1 MLIKVSIVEDDPAT
15 RENLMAI
22 INRSDDLTGME
33 TYPSAEDAIRGVPKN
48 LPDVL
53 LVDINLG
60 RRSGIECVAV
70 LKAAH
75 PKLQMMMVTTYD
87 DTKLIFEALRAGASG
102 YLLKRTPAAE
112 IVAAIKEV
120 HEGGSP
126 MSAQIARKVVSH
138 FHPSRSLVPEMET
151 LTPREHEILTLLAKG
166 LQYKEI
172 ADHLDISTS
181 TVRGHL
187 HLIYGKL
194 HVQSRTEAVL
204 KYLGR

>member
-22 INRSDDLTGME
+22 INHSDDLTVLE

-48 LPDVL
+48 MPDVL
-53 LVDINLG
+53 LADINLG

-70 LKAAH
+70 LKAAY

-112 IVAAIKEV
+112 IVGAIKEV

-126 MSAQIARKVVSH
+126 MSAQIARKVVSY
-138 FHPSRSLVPEMET
+138 FHPSRSPVSEMET

>member
-1 MLIKVSIVEDDPAT
+1 MSITVSIVEDDPAT
-15 RENLMAI
+15 RENLKAI
-22 INRSDDLTGME
+22 INRSDDLDCLH
-33 TYPSAEDAIRGVPKN
+33 TYASAEDALRGVPRE

-60 RRSGIECVAV
+60 KRSGIECVAV
-70 LKAAH
+70 LKASH
-75 PKLQMMMVTTYD
+75 SKLQMLMVTTYD
-87 DTKLIFEALRAGASG
+87 DTKLIFDALRAGANG

-126 MSAQIARKVVSH
+126 MSAQIARKVVSY
-138 FHPSRSLVPEMET
+138 FHPQCTAVPEMEA
-151 LTPREHEILTLLAKG
+151 LTAREHEILTLLAKG
-166 LQYKEI
+166 MQYKEI
-172 ADHLDISTS
+172 ADHLSISTS

>member
-15 RENLMAI
+15 RENLMTI
-22 INRSDDLTGME
+22 INRSDELTALE
-33 TYPSAEDAIRGVPKN
+33 SFASAEDAIRSVPKN

-60 RRSGIECVAV
+60 RRSGIECLAV

-75 PKLQMMMVTTYD
+75 PKLQVMIVTTYD
-87 DTKLIFEALRAGASG
+87 DAKLIFEALRAGASG

-112 IVAAIKEV
+112 IVAAVKEV

-126 MSAQIARKVVSH
+126 MSAQIARKVVSY
-138 FHPSRSLVPEMET
+138 FHPSRPLASEMET
-151 LTPREHEILTLLAKG
+151 LTPREREILTLLAKG

-204 KYLGR
+204 KFLGR

>member
-22 INRSDDLTGME
+22 IDRSDDLAVLE
-33 TYPSAEDAIRGVPKN
+33 TYPSAEDAIRGVPRN
-48 LPDVL
+48 MPDVL

-102 YLLKRTPAAE
+102 YLLKRAPVAE
-112 IVAAIKEV
+112 IVAAVKEV
-120 HEGGSP
+120 HDGGSP
-126 MSAQIARKVVSH
+126 MSAQIARKVVSY
-138 FHPSRSLVPEMET
+138 FHPARSPVSEMET
-151 LTPREHEILTLLAKG
+151 LTTREHEILTLLAKG

>member
-1 MLIKVSIVEDDPAT
+1 MPIKVSIVEDDPAT

-33 TYPSAEDAIRGVPKN
+33 TYASAEDAIRGVPKN

-87 DTKLIFEALRAGASG
+87 DTKIIFDALRAGASG
-102 YLLKRTPAAE
+102 YLLKRTPATE
-112 IVAAIKEV
+112 IIAAIKEV
-120 HEGGSP
+120 NEGGSP
-126 MSAQIARKVVSH
+126 MSAQIARKVVSY
-138 FHPSRSLVPEMET
+138 FHPSRAPVSEMET
-151 LTPREHEILTLLAKG
+151 LTTREHEILTLLAKG
-166 LQYKEI
+166 MQYKEI
-172 ADHLDISTS
+172 ADHLTISVS

>member
-1 MLIKVSIVEDDPAT
+1 MSIQVSIVEDDPVT
-15 RENLMAI
+15 RENLKAI
-22 INRSDDLTGME
+22 INRSDELDCLHAYAT
-33 TYPSAEDAIRGVPKN
+33 AEDALRRVPKEM
-48 LPDVL
+48 PDVL
-53 LVDINLG
+53 LLDINLG

-75 PKLQMMMVTTYD
+75 PKLQMLMVTTYD
-87 DTKLIFEALRAGASG
+87 DTKLIFDALRAGASG

-126 MSAQIARKVVSH
+126 MSAQIARKVVSY
-138 FHPSRSLVPEMET
+138 FHPDRALPHDMET
-151 LTPREHEILTLLAKG
+151 LTAREHEILNLLAKG
-166 LQYKEI
+166 MQYKEI
-172 ADHLDISTS
+172 ADHLTISTS

>member
-1 MLIKVSIVEDDPAT
+1 
-15 RENLMAI
+15 
-22 INRSDDLTGME
+22 
-33 TYPSAEDAIRGVPKN
+33 
-48 LPDVL
+48 
-53 LVDINLG
+53 
-60 RRSGIECVAV
+60 
-70 LKAAH
+70 
-75 PKLQMMMVTTYD
+75 
-87 DTKLIFEALRAGASG
+87 
-102 YLLKRTPAAE
+102 
-112 IVAAIKEV
+112 
-120 HEGGSP
+120 
-126 MSAQIARKVVSH
+126 
-138 FHPSRSLVPEMET
+138 MET